1 MESNYL
7 SIKNKLKEYGQEH
20 LLKFYNELN
29 EIEKQELI
37 NDILRVDFEQMKMLY
52 GNINNK
58 EDEGEI
64 EQIPYINKEQLS
76 REELD
81 YYNRIGIE
89 SIKNGEYAVV
99 TMAGGQRNKTWTYRS

>member
-7 SIKNKLKEYGQEH
+7 NIKSKLEEYEQEH

-37 NDILRVDFEQMKMLY
+37 DDILSVDFEQMKMLY

-58 EDEGEI
+58 EEDGEI
-64 EQIPYINKEQLS
+64 GQIPYINKEELS
-76 REELD
+76 REELN
-81 YYNRIGIE
+81 YYNKIGIE

>member
-7 SIKNKLKEYGQEH
+7 NIKSKLEEYEQEH

-37 NDILRVDFEQMKMLY
+37 DDILSVDFEQMKMLY

-58 EDEGEI
+58 EEDGEI
-64 EQIPYINKEQLS
+64 GQIPYINKEELS
-76 REELD
+76 KEELD

>member
-7 SIKNKLKEYGQEH
+7 NIKSKLEEYEQEH

-37 NDILRVDFEQMKMLY
+37 DDILSVDFEQMKMLY

-58 EDEGEI
+58 EEDGEI
-64 EQIPYINKEQLS
+64 GQIPYINKEELS
-76 REELD
+76 REELN
-81 YYNRIGIE
+81 YYNKIGIE
-89 SIKNGEYAVV
+89 TIKNGEYAVV